1 MIVKE
6 WTNLSKY
13 LALAIMVAGSTLF
26 LSCLSNSE
34 NEDPCDTTKQ
44 DRIEPLLRIHLMVSY
59 PNGNPFLGRT
69 DFSIE
74 KHYCSGTISGHFEDS
89 TMATNNGYWKPIST
103 QYILENDD
111 DLIFIQVTPH
121 TESGATAINFFY
133 DYAQISSGIRI
144 DEMMQAYFEDT
155 LHVTVAG
162 Y

>member
-1 MIVKE
+1 MMVKGL
-6 WTNLSKY
+6 TNLSKY
-13 LALAIMVAGSTLF
+13 LVLAIMIAGGTLF
-26 LSCLSNSE
+26 LSCLTNAD
-34 NEDPCDTTKQ
+34 NEDPCDATKQ

-74 KHYCSGTISGHFEDS
+74 KHYCSGTVSGHFEDS

-103 QYILENDD
+103 QYILENDED
-111 DLIFIQVTPH
+111 YVSIEVTPH
-121 TESGATAINFFY
+121 AESGAIPINFFY
-133 DYAQISSGIRI
+133 DYAQISYGIRI
-144 DEMMQAYFEDT
+144 DEMMQASFEDT